1 MPTLILDFE
10 ETQGMIQL
18 EAWPFSVEML
28 FDTEIMFVNKQASHW
43 LYHLY
48 DNAFRLF
55 THLTEEINEEGN
67 RDNEM
72 QEDMREQSS
81 AFENVPLEIVIDPD
95 DFSLFFEC
103 LGQFSQHVQEDFK
116 RIESFPDNENKSEH
130 MKELTKKIFQVAHA
144 DPSC

>member
-28 FDTEIMFVNKQASHW
+28 FDTEIKFVNKQASHW

-67 RDNEM
+67 KDIHNESA
-72 QEDMREQSS
+72 EDMREQSS

-103 LGQFSQHVQEDFK
+103 LGQFSQHVHEDF
-116 RIESFPDNENKSEH
+116 RTIESNPEDENKTEK
-130 MKELTKKIFQVAHA
+130 MKELTKKIFQVAIG
-144 DPSC
+144 